1 MAQQGQEARS
11 HRDHHAEVTQAIIA
25 QLEKGVLPWR
35 QGWAGSHVPMNPT
48 TGNRAYHGINRIML
62 GMNPAAVATG
72 DPRFCSYEQA
82 KAKGWQV
89 NAGAKACLVYFFKRY
104 EVDEKDAGGNPVL
117 GSDGKPKSRT
127 IPLLRASPVFHA
139 SQISGIPAYEKPTPA
154 AWQKPEAINQI
165 AAACGCPIEYAGV
178 SAYYSLTGDFIRLP
192 PEDTFESPQTL
203 AATLAHECLHSTGHP
218 SRLNRNLRN
227 RFASAAYALEELTAE
242 IGATMVLAELGGE
255 DGPISPD
262 VPNHASYVD
271 GWLKCMREDA
281 HGTAIFTAA
290 AAAAK
295 ASDFLLEGIPEFKLA
310 REAERAAEAAVETAI
325 TVTVAASP
333 EPSPTEA
340 PPTLPTPKAGG
351 RKRSPAVEAHLA
363 QVRANDAAAAGSK
376 RSPEPA
382 TALHM

>member
-48 TGNRAYHGINRIML
+48 TGNRSYHGINRIML
-62 GMNPAAVATG
+62 GMHPAAVATG

-89 NAGAKACLVYFFKRY
+89 TAGAKACLVYFFKRY

-139 SQISGIPAYEKPTPA
+139 SQISGIPAYEKPAPA
-154 AWQKPEAINQI
+154 AWQRPEAINQI
-165 AAACGCPIEYAGV
+165 ATACGCPIEYGGV
-178 SAYYSLTGDFIRLP
+178 SAYYSPTGDFIRLP
-192 PEDTFESPQTL
+192 EEARFATAQDF
-203 AATLAHECLHSTGHP
+203 AAVLAHEGIHSSGHP
-218 SRLNRNLRN
+218 SRLNRSLRN
-227 RFASAAYALEELTAE
+227 RFGSEAYAVEELIAE
-242 IGATMVLAELGGE
+242 IGATMILAELGGE
-255 DGPISPD
+255 ISPD
-262 VPNHASYVD
+262 VANHASYVD
-271 GWLKCMREDA
+271 SWLKVMKQDA

-310 REAERAAEAAVETAI
+310 RDAERAAEAAVETAI

-340 PPTLPTPKAGG
+340 PPTLPAP
-351 RKRSPAVEAHLA
+351 RSPIVEAHLA
-363 QVRANDAAAAGSK
+363 QVRANDAAAAGAK
-376 RSPEPA
+376 RSAKPA
-382 TALHM
+382 TAFHM